1 VARCRSRSPCDGSTF
16 ARRVGTRGRPF
27 EHSVGIGQ
35 AFTPQVSHVAPMT
48 DAASPATGLRLA
60 GPGRSGALRGR
71 TLAAPQRQKSRLQAK
86 ADGLS
91 TKQTAD
97 QLDITDK
104 AAEATF
110 TRARVRMRRLADN
123 FR

>member
-1 VARCRSRSPCDGSTF
+1 MPHHR
-16 ARRVGTRGRPF
+16 
-27 EHSVGIGQ
+27 Q
-35 AFTPQVSHVAPMT
+35 
-48 DAASPATGLRLA
+48 TGLRLA
-60 GPGRSGALRGR
+60 GPGRSGVQRGR